1 MPKEWR
7 SSSGLYHITIAGC
20 GKQIIF
26 ESDDDRWDFLS
37 LIKAACADGH
47 ISIVAWCLMSNHV
60 HLVLSDPSDAVS
72 VAMQRALTAYARDF
86 NRKTGRCGHLFK
98 NRFGRFAIET
108 ESYLLATIRYVHA
121 NPQAAGICTM
131 DKYRW
136 SSFREYLSILDGNGR
151 AYLCDAIFVERLF
164 RDYLDFLSFMYSK
177 FEGESIVIRDF
188 DESDLERRE
197 RSDQFARQF
206 GYGLA
211 DLKTLVPAYR
221 DRLLFELGSRGFSTR
236 ELERYTGVSRSTVSR
251 IMRAYRIDN
260 EKGDGAD
267 SPPP

>member
-197 RSDQFARQF
+197 RADQFARQF

-236 ELERYTGVSRSTVSR
+236 ELERYTGISRSTVSR

>member
-7 SSSGLYHITIAGC
+7 SSSGLYHITITGC

-26 ESDDDRWDFLS
+26 ESDGDRWDFLS
-37 LIKAACADGH
+37 LIKNACAEGN

-86 NRKTGRCGHLFK
+86 NRKTGRTGHLFK

-136 SSFREYLSILDGNGR
+136 SSFHEYQSILEGDGQV
-151 AYLCDAIFVERLF
+151 YLCDAESVGQLF
-164 RDYLDFLSFMYSK
+164 RDYLDFLSFMFSR
-177 FEGESIVIRDF
+177 FEGESIVIRDI
-188 DESDLERRE
+188 DESDHERRE
-197 RSDQFARQF
+197 RADQFARQF

-236 ELERYTGVSRSTVSR
+236 ELERYTGISRSTVSR
-251 IMRAYRIDN
+251 IMRAYRIEN
-260 EKGDGAD
+260 
-267 SPPP
+267 